1 MMANLVTASKDKPGH
16 IATKTAKVNEKV
28 CTRTLIY
35 WHCCCCCCYWLAVVV
50 KLLLLLLLL
59 LLPLLQSCCC
69 CCYFVK
75 YCHMLCIYCIMH
87 CRCIMC
93 SVVLCCIVAILGSWT
108 FYINAHNFLFKTDG
122 YIFIFCFLFLFCL
135 FVCLFV
141 LTKWS
146 NPNSSSSSFNVSK
159 PIFLFHNALV
169 HKAYKHFSRG
179 SVFLDG
185 TP

>member
-1 MMANLVTASKDKPGH
+1 MANLVTASKDKPGH

-28 CTRTLIY
+28 CVHLFTDIVV
-35 WHCCCCCCYWLAVVV
+35 AVAVAGF
-50 KLLLLLLLL
+50 LLLLLIAVIVAVTPAAAVML
-59 LLPLLQSCCC
+59 LLPLFC
-69 CCYFVK
+69 
-75 YCHMLCIYCIMH
+75 YCHMLCIYGIMH

-93 SVVLCCIVAILGSWT
+93 SVMLCCIVAILGSCGHFILTLTT
-108 FYINAHNFLFKTDG
+108 FCLKLMV
-122 YIFIFCFLFLFCL
+122 IFSFFVFCFC

-169 HKAYKHFSRG
+169 HKATSILLEEVF
-179 SVFLDG
+179 FLDG